1 VEESWLAAFKVRV
14 RCGRGYKLMVREFA
28 AAAVVTARRVLSAR
42 RGMEELVE
50 SSKPITLRP
59 GGA

>member
-1 VEESWLAAFKVRV
+1 
-14 RCGRGYKLMVREFA
+14 MVREFA